1 MRKILFRGKQTDKD
15 KWIYGVPIKGTSADE
30 SEILIIESVFKCD
43 EYACIGCEFTPI
55 IPSTVGQYTGL
66 TDKNGKKIFEGD
78 IVKITDR
85 NVCFETMAVIEFG
98 NPNGLYNWG
107 WQLKPLEN
115 KPFAIEILHWVDMED
130 SGAFIEVIGNI
141 HDNPELLKGGEEE

>member
-1 MRKILFRGKQTDKD
+1 MREILFRGKRKD
-15 KWIYGVPIKGTSADE
+15 NDAWVYGDLVQWSDGVQIFDYDGVGK
-30 SEILIIESVFKCD
+30 VKNNV
-43 EYACIGCEFTPI
+43 
-55 IPSTVGQYTGL
+55 IPETIGQYTGL
-66 TDKNGKKIFEGD
+66 TDKNGKRIFEGD